1 MTDFRRVTDQLSV
14 APQIEVADVERAR
27 DQGFVLIVNNRP
39 DGESADQTPSGKI
52 EAAARAAGLDYVH
65 IPVMGGPTGA
75 QAQAIPTGSASQLA
89 TASAI
94 CASMRQSSAAAGRW
108 SRFDTKIAAVAMIR
122 RPQTGLRRVYRKSRA
137 A

>member
-1 MTDFRRVTDQLSV
+1 MTDFRRVTDHLSV
-14 APQIEVADVERAR
+14 APQIDVADVEKAR

-75 QAQAIPTGSASQLA
+75 QAQAMHEACHGATGPVLA
-89 TASAI
+89 YCRSGTRSITTWAFGEVL
-94 CASMRQSSAAAGRW
+94 AGTTPRDELA
-108 SRFDTKIAAVAMIR
+108 RLGAEAGYDL
-122 RPQTGLRRVYRKSRA
+122 RPALGV
-137 A
+137 